1 MKNPEIEHKENY
13 DLVLYNTLRI
23 NSIAEDVYFPKTT
36 DEFVLLLANLDDP
49 LVIGRGSNLLLSSK
63 GVKRPVIITKNI
75 NKVSVNPPY
84 IEAEAGASAPK
95 LSEMALELKLTG
107 FEFLSCL
114 PATIGGAV
122 CMNAGACGQN
132 ISDVFVSAKVYDSI
146 DDEIKEFQFNDMNFS
161 YRNSIL
167 KNQERFFLLSV
178 KFKLNE
184 AESFENIQKLMDEN
198 CEKRKGSQPSLKD
211 PNIGCVFK
219 NPVKDGEKLSAG
231 KLLDECNLKSHPVG
245 GAMVYHNHANF
256 IINFNNATSYD
267 YLLLMQEMQNKVKEK
282 FDIILEPEIIY
293 TGDDKDEALIW
304 NNLNQK

>member
-13 DLVLYNTLRI
+13 DLVIYNTLRI

-36 DEFVLLLANLDDP
+36 DEFVLLLANLDNP

-63 GVKRPVIITKNI
+63 GIKCPVIVTKNI
-75 NKVSVNPPY
+75 NKVTVNSPY
-84 IEAEAGASAPK
+84 IEAEAGAYTSK
-95 LSEMALELKLTG
+95 LAEMALELKLTG

-132 ISDVFVSAKVYDSI
+132 ISDVFASAKIYDSI
-146 DDEIKEFQFNDMNFS
+146 EDTVKEFQYDDMDFS

-167 KNQERFFLLSV
+167 KNQEKYFLLSV
-178 KFKLNE
+178 KFKLKE
-184 AESFENIQKLMDEN
+184 AANFEDIQKLMDEN
-198 CEKRKGSQPSLKD
+198 FEKRKYTQPSLKD

-219 NPVKDGEKLSAG
+219 NPVKNGEKLSAG
-231 KLLDECNLKSHPVG
+231 KLLDECNLKSRPVG

-282 FDIILEPEIIY
+282 FNIILEPEIIY
-293 TGDDKDEALIW
+293 VGDDKDEGLIW
-304 NNLNQK
+304 SNLNQK